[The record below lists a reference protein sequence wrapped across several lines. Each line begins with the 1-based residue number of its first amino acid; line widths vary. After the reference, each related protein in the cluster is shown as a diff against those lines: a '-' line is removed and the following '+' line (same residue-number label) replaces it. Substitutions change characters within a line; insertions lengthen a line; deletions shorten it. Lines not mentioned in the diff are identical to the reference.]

1 MELRQLNYF
10 LVLCKELHFSEAAFK
25 LGISQPT
32 LSQQIRVLEDE
43 VGVPLFDRIGKKTVK
58 TEAGNILERY
68 TLEIF
73 RLLDSAEEAIFDLTN
88 LHAGNIRLAVLP
100 SDLDYRLTPLLVD
113 FHKDFPNTKVQV
125 IPSIDI
131 LNMVLN
137 NEVDIGVGL
146 RMDPDNRLYQ
156 IPFYTE
162 TYSLYVHEKHKL
174 ANKTVISANDLIDLP
189 LVMYPNGFYGR
200 ELIDAWCKE
209 QGLSITP
216 IMETGSATSLFQ
228 LVKDGVGATIQPS
241 QLIDNFQSLGIR
253 SIKIENSPTRNL
265 EIFYRNNKYLSIAT
279 KTFMDR
285 LEKFF
290 TPTTHR

>member
-113 FHKDFPNTKVQV
+113 FHKDFPNKPQ
-125 IPSIDI
+125 
-131 LNMVLN
+131 
-137 NEVDIGVGL
+137 
-146 RMDPDNRLYQ
+146 
-156 IPFYTE
+156 
-162 TYSLYVHEKHKL
+162 
-174 ANKTVISANDLIDLP
+174 
-189 LVMYPNGFYGR
+189 
-200 ELIDAWCKE
+200 
-209 QGLSITP
+209 
-216 IMETGSATSLFQ
+216 TSSC
-228 LVKDGVGATIQPS
+228 PC
-241 QLIDNFQSLGIR
+241 
-253 SIKIENSPTRNL
+253 
-265 EIFYRNNKYLSIAT
+265 
-279 KTFMDR
+279 
-285 LEKFF
+285 
-290 TPTTHR
+290 